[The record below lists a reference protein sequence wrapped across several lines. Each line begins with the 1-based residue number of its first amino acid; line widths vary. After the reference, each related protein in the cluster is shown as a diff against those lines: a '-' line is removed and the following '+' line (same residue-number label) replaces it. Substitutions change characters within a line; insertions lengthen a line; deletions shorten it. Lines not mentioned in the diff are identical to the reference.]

1 MGIVSPVSP
10 LQPAPPSASVAK
22 EARGNPASGTGFL
35 AALSRLDAPKPG
47 DADLSPRRAASV
59 EAGNDDTRAGEDGE
73 VSASD
78 DEKDEAEH
86 ALTGSLQRQN
96 DPPIVQAGATGS
108 EAVRQ
113 ALQAGD
119 DADPEAA
126 AAGADGGEVDTEAA
140 GSGAG
145 RVHAAVARGNMPGQ
159 KTGGPRP
166 LDVDALSEEGAA
178 PGSSVEGQAS
188 PDDAISFAPLTA
200 AAARAAGSS
209 GSTHISGASGAQDAV
224 RLAGAGD
231 SSIPGHAP
239 NGARQESG
247 EDSGSREGRQGAE
260 SQASAADGSRLVS
273 DGSVDGGNGPLFDMG
288 LPRHQASST
297 AGPSG
302 PGPGNARPGLPAPPT
317 DASMQARLQVE
328 HGTVRLIVAPDELGT
343 VEVTVRADAEGL
355 ALHLR
360 GEREASVDLMR
371 RHADQLQREL
381 AQEGLAGSRLS
392 FSQGGQDG
400 AEGREAG
407 RDMRPRRDAA
417 PPAVPPAA
425 SDPLRFMA
433 AGAGQVDLRL

>member
-10 LQPAPPSASVAK
+10 LQPAPPWASVAI
-22 EARGNPASGTGFL
+22 ESRGNPTSGTGFL

-47 DADLSPRRAASV
+47 DADLSPKRAEAA
-59 EAGNDDTRAGEDGE
+59 EAGNDDTRAGEEGE
-73 VSASD
+73 VSVPD
-78 DEKDEAEH
+78 DKKDEAEF
-86 ALTGSLQRQN
+86 ASIGSLQRQN
-96 DPPIVQAGATGS
+96 DSQIVQVGATGS

-119 DADPEAA
+119 DVDPEVA
-126 AAGADGGEVDTEAA
+126 AAGPDGGEVDTDPA

-145 RVHAAVARGNMPGQ
+145 RVHAAFARGDMSGQ
-159 KTGGPRP
+159 SGGPRP
-166 LDVDALSEEGAA
+166 LDVDALTEEGAV

-188 PDDAISFAPLTA
+188 PDDATSVAPLTM

-209 GSTHISGASGAQDAV
+209 GTTHVSGASGAQDAV

-231 SSIPGHAP
+231 SSASGQAP
-239 NGARQESG
+239 DGARQESG
-247 EDSGSREGRQGAE
+247 EDSGSREGRQGTE
-260 SQASAADGSRLVS
+260 SQAPRGDGSRLVS
-273 DGSVDGGNGPLFDMG
+273 DGSADGGNGPLFDMG
-288 LPRHQASST
+288 LPRHQASWT

-302 PGPGNARPGLPAPPT
+302 SGPGNTRPGLPAPPT
-317 DASMQARLQVE
+317 DAAMQARLQVE

-343 VEVTVRADAEGL
+343 VEVTVRPDAEGL

-392 FSQGGQDG
+392 FSQGGQGG

-407 RDMRPRRDAA
+407 RDMRSRRDAA
-417 PPAVPPAA
+417 PPVVPPAA
-425 SDPLRFMA
+425 SAPLRFMA